1 MAGTRPGG
9 QGDARAG
16 YAVGMDLNALRKA
29 VQEEGLP
36 AWLFYSFGA
45 SNPLALEALE
55 LTEEHLTR
63 RFAYLVPAQGEPRLL
78 VQRLEAERF
87 EGLPGERIP
96 YARWQEFDHGLERL
110 LEGVTRAALDYQPG
124 ARIPYLSRVDAG
136 FVERVRALG
145 VEVVSAARPLLRLQ
159 TWSAADLAAHRRAAA
174 VLHEARAAAL
184 GFLKNRLPGK
194 PPSELEVQAVMLRVF
209 EARGVECDHPPIVA
223 FGANAARPHYAP
235 QPGSEAV
242 LQPGDVVLLDL
253 WAREPEGVYADITWM
268 AGWQAAPEVREAW
281 EAVAAARDR
290 AVALIREAYAA
301 GRRPAGWE
309 ADRAAREVLE
319 ARGYG
324 EHVLHRT
331 GHHLG
336 RTGPHGSG
344 THLDD
349 FESHDTRPLIPG
361 LAFTVE
367 PGVYLEGRF
376 GIRSEIDVFLH
387 PDGPEVTTE
396 RQETLVGL

>member
-1 MAGTRPGG
+1 
-9 QGDARAG
+9 
-16 YAVGMDLNALRKA
+16 MDLAALQDALERSRL
-29 VQEEGLP
+29 EH
-36 AWLFYSFGA
+36 WLFYSFA
-45 SNPLALEALE
+45 ESNPLSLEALG
-55 LTEEHLTR
+55 LGGRHLTR
-63 RFAYLVPAQGEPRLL
+63 RFAYLVPAAGTPRLL
-78 VQRLEAERF
+78 AHRLELERF
-87 EGLPGERIP
+87 DHLPGERIP
-96 YARWQEFDHGLERL
+96 YARWQEFDRGLERL
-110 LEGVTRAALDYQPG
+110 LEGVARVALDYQPG

-145 VEVVSAARPLLRLQ
+145 VEVASAALPMLHLQ
-159 TWSAADLAAHRRAAA
+159 TWSADDLAAHRRAAA
-174 VLHEARAAAL
+174 VLHEAKDAAL
-184 GFLKNRLPGK
+184 AFLRARLPDD
-194 PPSELEVQAVMLRVF
+194 PPRELEVQRVMLNVF
-209 EARGVECDHPPIVA
+209 AERGVTYDHPPIVA

-235 QPGSEAV
+235 QPGSDAV
-242 LQPGDVVLLDL
+242 LRPGNVVLLDL

-268 AGWQAAPEVREAW
+268 AGWQTGPEVQRAW
-281 EAVAAARDR
+281 KAVATARDR
-290 AVALIREAYAA
+290 AVEVVRHAYAN
-301 GRRPAGWE
+301 GRHPAGWE

-324 EHVLHRT
+324 EYVLHRT

-367 PGVYLEGRF
+367 PGVYLEGGF

-387 PDGPEVTTE
+387 ATGPEVTTE
-396 RQETLVGL
+396 VQRELETL

>member
-1 MAGTRPGG
+1 
-9 QGDARAG
+9 
-16 YAVGMDLNALRKA
+16 MDLTHLRHALGA
-29 VQEEGLP
+29 SGLP
-36 AWLFYSFGA
+36 TWLFYGFAG

-55 LTEEHLTR
+55 LSRQHLTR
-63 RFAYLVPAQGEPRLL
+63 RFAYLVPAAGGPRLL
-78 VQRLEAERF
+78 AHRLELERF
-87 EGLPGERIP
+87 DHLPGERIP
-96 YARWQEFDHGLERL
+96 YVRWQEFDRGLEQL
-110 LEGVTRAALDYQPG
+110 LDGIARVALDYQPG

-145 VEVVSAARPLLRLQ
+145 VEVVSAALPMLHLQ

-174 VLHEARAAAL
+174 VLHEARDAAL
-184 GFLKNRLPGK
+184 AFLRARLPDD
-194 PPSELEVQAVMLRVF
+194 PPRELEVQRVMLDVF
-209 EARGVECDHPPIVA
+209 AKRGVEYDHPPIVA
-223 FGANAARPHYAP
+223 FGAHAARPHYAP
-235 QPGSEAV
+235 QAASDAA
-242 LQPGDVVLLDL
+242 LRPGDVVLLDL
-253 WAREPEGVYADITWM
+253 WAREPGGVYADITWM
-268 AGWQAAPEVREAW
+268 AGRQVSPEVLQAW

-290 AVALIREAYAA
+290 AVRLVREAYAA

-309 ADRAAREVLE
+309 ADRAARAVLE
-319 ARGYG
+319 ARGFG

-387 PDGPEVTTE
+387 ETGPEITTE
-396 RQETLVGL
+396 AQTKFAEL

>member
-1 MAGTRPGG
+1 
-9 QGDARAG
+9 
-16 YAVGMDLNALRKA
+16 MDPQILRQALGA
-29 VQEEGLP
+29 AGLP

-55 LTEEHLTR
+55 LGRAHLTR
-63 RFAYLVPAQGEPRLL
+63 RFAYLVPAAGEPRLL
-78 VQRLEAERF
+78 AHRLELERF
-87 EGLPGERIP
+87 DHLPGERLP
-96 YARWQEFDHGLERL
+96 YARWQEFDRGLEHL

-145 VEVVSAARPLLRLQ
+145 VEVVSAALPMLHLQ
-159 TWSAADLAAHRRAAA
+159 TWSSGDLAAHRRAAA
-174 VLHEARAAAL
+174 VLHEARDAAL
-184 GFLKNRLPGK
+184 AFLRARLPDD
-194 PPSELEVQAVMLRVF
+194 PPRELEVQRVMLDVF
-209 EARGVECDHPPIVA
+209 AKRGVEYDHPPIVA
-223 FGANAARPHYAP
+223 FGAHAARPHYAP
-235 QPGSEAV
+235 QAASDAA
-242 LQPGDVVLLDL
+242 LRPGDVVLLDL
-253 WAREPEGVYADITWM
+253 WAREPGGVYADITWM
-268 AGWQAAPEVREAW
+268 AGWQVSPEALQAW

-290 AVALIREAYAA
+290 AVALVREAYAA
-301 GRRPAGWE
+301 GRHPAGWE

-319 ARGYG
+319 ARGFG
-324 EHVLHRT
+324 ECVLHRT

-336 RTGPHGSG
+336 RRGPHGSG

-387 PDGPEVTTE
+387 ESGPEVTTE
-396 RQETLVGL
+396 VQGEMDVL